1 MTAKREKVHF
11 ESVEEL
17 LGAPEA
23 KDATSEIRI
32 DQIFPFE
39 NHPFKV
45 LDDDKMQDLV
55 ESIRQHGVLVPVLVR
70 PDDEGT
76 YEMISGH
83 RRMHAAKLAGLVT
96 IPAIIKPMTDDEATI
111 AMVDANMQREEILPS
126 ERAFS
131 LKMKMDAMRRQGY
144 RADLNQ
150 DREPR
155 NAKNNANGTCGTQ
168 CHKLDRAMST
178 ERKAREE
185 VGESMGLRGRQ
196 VQNYIRL
203 TELDPRLLD
212 LVDQKRVAIALAVEI
227 SYLDKEIQGWI
238 YEYVKENGFLKKEQV
253 MAVRAVDHPEQLTQY
268 AMIQLINDALPK
280 PKDTGRV
287 TFSGAKLNKYFPPH
301 FSGQQREEII
311 LKLLQ
316 EWSAVNRQ
324 E

>member
-17 LGAPEA
+17 LGAPVA

-45 LDDDKMQDLV
+45 LDDDRMQELV

-83 RRMHAAKLAGLVT
+83 RRMHAAKLAGLAT

-144 RADLNQ
+144 RADLQKKETNSTMQ
-150 DREPR
+150 
-155 NAKNNANGTCGTQ
+155 KNIVGTSGTQ
-168 CHKLDRAMST
+168 FQKLEEAWS
-178 ERKAREE
+178 REE
-185 VGESMGLRGRQ
+185 VGQQAGISGRQ
-196 VQNYIRL
+196 VQKYIRL
-203 TELDPRLLD
+203 TELEPRLLEF
-212 LVDQKRVAIALAVEI
+212 VDQKRIAIALAVEI
-227 SYLDKEIQGWI
+227 SYLDRQIQGWI
-238 YEYVKENGFLKKEQV
+238 YEYVKDNGFLKKEQIL
-253 MAVRAVDHPEQLTQY
+253 AVRAVDHPEQLTQFTL
-268 AMIQLINDALPK
+268 IQLMNDALPK

-301 FSGQQREEII
+301 FSGQQREEVI

-316 EWSAVNRQ
+316 EWSAENHQ
-324 E
+324 D

>member
-17 LGAPEA
+17 LGAPVA
-23 KDATSEIRI
+23 KDTTSEIRI

-45 LDDDKMQDLV
+45 LDDDRMQELV

-144 RADLNQ
+144 RADLLQ
-150 DREPR
+150 ERKE
-155 NAKNNANGTCGTQ
+155 NGTAKKASATSGTKFQ
-168 CHKLDRAMST
+168 KLEDTWS
-178 ERKAREE
+178 REE
-185 VGESMGLRGRQ
+185 VGQQAGISGRQ
-196 VQNYIRL
+196 VQKYIRL
-203 TELDPRLLD
+203 TELDSRLLD
-212 LVDQKRVAIALAVEI
+212 LVDQKRIAIALAVEI
-227 SYLDKEIQGWI
+227 SYLDKQIQSWI
-238 YEYVKENGFLKKEQV
+238 YEYVKDNGFLKKEQV

-268 AMIQLINDALPK
+268 TLIQLMNDALPK

-311 LKLLQ
+311 LKLLK
-316 EWSAVNRQ
+316 EWSTANQ
-324 E
+324 QN

>member
-17 LGAPEA
+17 LGAPVA

-45 LDDDKMQDLV
+45 LDDDRMQELV

-83 RRMHAAKLAGLVT
+83 RRMHAAKLAGLAT

-111 AMVDANMQREEILPS
+111 AMMDANMQREEVLPS

-144 RADLNQ
+144 RADLQKKETNSTMQ
-150 DREPR
+150 
-155 NAKNNANGTCGTQ
+155 KNIVGTSGTQ
-168 CHKLDRAMST
+168 FQKLEEAWS
-178 ERKAREE
+178 REE
-185 VGESMGLRGRQ
+185 VGQQAGISGRQ
-196 VQNYIRL
+196 VQKYIRL
-203 TELDPRLLD
+203 TELEPRLLE
-212 LVDQKRVAIALAVEI
+212 LVDQKRIAIALAVEI
-227 SYLDKEIQGWI
+227 SYLDRQIQGWI
-238 YEYVKENGFLKKEQV
+238 YEYVKDNGFLKKEQI
-253 MAVRAVDHPEQLTQY
+253 MAVRAVDHPEQLTQFTL
-268 AMIQLINDALPK
+268 IQLMNDALPK

-316 EWSAVNRQ
+316 EWSAENHQ
-324 E
+324 D

>member
-17 LGAPEA
+17 LGAPVA

-45 LDDDKMQDLV
+45 LDDDRMQELV

-144 RADLNQ
+144 RADLTQ
-150 DREPR
+150 KSRD
-155 NAKNNANGTCGTQ
+155 NAPEMSKATCGTQ
-168 CHKLDRAMST
+168 FPKFDD
-178 ERKAREE
+178 ERRSREQIGKE
-185 VGESMGLRGRQ
+185 AGIGGRQ
-196 VQNYIRL
+196 VQKYIRL
-203 TELDPRLLD
+203 TELDSRLLD
-212 LVDQKRVAIALAVEI
+212 LVDQKRIAIALAVEI
-227 SYLDKEIQGWI
+227 SYLDKQIQSWI
-238 YEYVKENGFLKKEQV
+238 YEYVKDNGFLKKEQI

-268 AMIQLINDALPK
+268 TMIQLMNDALPK
-280 PKDTGRV
+280 PRDTGRV

-316 EWSAVNRQ
+316 EWSSANQ
-324 E
+324 QN

>member
-17 LGAPEA
+17 LGAPVA

-45 LDDDKMQDLV
+45 LDDDRMQELV

-83 RRMHAAKLAGLVT
+83 RRMHAAKLAGLTT

-131 LKMKMDAMRRQGY
+131 LKMKMDAMRRQGA
-144 RADLNQ
+144 RKDITSRPDGEKFRTGENEKQ
-150 DREPR
+150 PITSR
-155 NAKNNANGTCGTQ
+155 
-168 CHKLDRAMST
+168 HKVEKSRDAWSS
-178 ERKAREE
+178 EE
-185 VGESMGLRGRQ
+185 VGKDAGMGGRQ
-196 VQNYIRL
+196 VLRYIRL
-203 TELDPRLLD
+203 TELDPRLLEF
-212 LVDQKRVAIALAVEI
+212 VDQERIAIALAVEI
-227 SYLDKEIQGWI
+227 SYLDRQIQGWI
-238 YEYVKENGFLKKEQV
+238 YEYVKDNGFLKKEQIL
-253 MAVRAVDHPEQLTQY
+253 AVRAVDHPEQLTQFTL
-268 AMIQLINDALPK
+268 IQLMNDALPK

-287 TFSGAKLNKYFPPH
+287 TFSGAKLNQYFPPH
-301 FSGQQREEII
+301 FSGQQREEVI

-316 EWSAVNRQ
+316 EWSAENHQ
-324 E
+324 D